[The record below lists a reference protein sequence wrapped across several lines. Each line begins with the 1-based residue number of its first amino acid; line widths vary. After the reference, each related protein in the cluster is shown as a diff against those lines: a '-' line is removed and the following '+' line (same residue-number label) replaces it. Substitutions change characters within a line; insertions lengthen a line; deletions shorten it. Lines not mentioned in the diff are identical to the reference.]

1 MRPFKLNSN
10 KAVAHMYIYIY
21 VKVNIFT
28 SVFIQSV
35 FHLHDQETNPD
46 SSSVGHFS
54 PSQQADWPTL
64 LTQCFLMQAWIPQ
77 LTEKAMQ
84 MHCFLAQQEKGVF
97 FWENDVRNF
106 MPAKLA

>member
-1 MRPFKLNSN
+1 MF
-10 KAVAHMYIYIY
+10 
-21 VKVNIFT
+21 
-28 SVFIQSV
+28 
-35 FHLHDQETNPD
+35 FHLHDQETNPG

-84 MHCFLAQQEKGVF
+84 MHCFLAQREKVLF
-97 FWENDVRNF
+97 FWGGNDVINF
-106 MPAKLA
+106 YASEVGVMSLDC